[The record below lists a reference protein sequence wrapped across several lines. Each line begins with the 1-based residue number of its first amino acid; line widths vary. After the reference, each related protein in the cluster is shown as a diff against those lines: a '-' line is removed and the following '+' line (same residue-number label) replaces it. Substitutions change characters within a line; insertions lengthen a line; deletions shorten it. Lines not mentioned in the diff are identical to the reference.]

1 MVSTPQQKI
10 GTMEN
15 QDTTAVYPILG
26 QSHYRWNNK
35 LVLITEDEEVN
46 YFYLKTLLQKTEAR
60 IIRAKNGK
68 EAVDLIAQHGGEID
82 LVLMDINMPVMDG
95 YEAMRII
102 KSQHPEIPII
112 AQTAYTLNNDR
123 HKCLQAGFNDYIAK
137 PINRFALFRMVNE
150 NLS

>member
-1 MVSTPQQKI
+1 MGNPETSLVAPIIEQPQ
-10 GTMEN
+10 
-15 QDTTAVYPILG
+15 
-26 QSHYRWNNK
+26 YRWNNK

-46 YFYLKTLLQKTEAR
+46 FFYLKTLLKKTEAR
-60 IIRAKNGK
+60 VIRAKNGK
-68 EAVDLIAQHGGEID
+68 EAVDLISEHQGEID

-102 KSQHPEIPII
+102 KALYPGIPII

-137 PINRFALFRMVNE
+137 PINRVALFRMVNE